1 MSKTKEEVE
10 VDNKTILINFIKN
23 NGLTFQ
29 HGCRNSDFTVISGY
43 ALYLDIDE
51 VEEVEEAIEEFLSL
65 PLDADVSGELYRVF
79 EYAYDNN
86 YGLWWTNPHNTKG
99 YKM

>member
-10 VDNKTILINFIKN
+10 IDNKTILINFIKN
-23 NGLTFQ
+23 NGLTF
-29 HGCRNSDFTVISGY
+29 GDGRRNYDFTIISGY

-65 PLDADVSGELYRVF
+65 PLSADDSAELYRVF

-86 YGLWWTNPHNTKG
+86 YGTWWTNPSNTKG